1 MKKLLLATSALT
13 LMAGAASAEI
23 ALSGS
28 ARMGLVYSDAVGTGE
43 TFFSSRVRIVFTAS
57 GETDSGLSFGAS
69 MRADQQGGNNNDAG
83 ADKDGDSNGD
93 STVFISG
100 AFGKLTMGDVGGAAD
115 ALVGQVSGVGF
126 GPNDDLQE
134 IGFIGTTKTAA
145 YYEYSTGGFTFG
157 LGAGQLYEVDGNRDT
172 ADEMNIAVKYSAGNY
187 SVALGYETKDA
198 TAAVAAVPATPG
210 NPGSAAIAA
219 GVAEDRISA
228 SASAVLGAATLK
240 AKVVDSDI
248 AGADTA
254 WAVSVDY
261 VTGATTLT
269 AFYTDF
275 GNNFASLAADNQVH
289 YGIGASYDLG
299 GGASVAGGIVQQDFD
314 TAADN
319 TFADI
324 GLKFSF

>member
-1 MKKLLLATSALT
+1 LKKEGKMKKLLLATSALT

-28 ARMGLVYSDAVGTGE
+28 ARMGLVYDSTLNGGSGE
-43 TFFSSRVRIVFTAS
+43 TYFSSRVRIVFTAS

-69 MRADQQGGNNNDAG
+69 MRADQDGGN
-83 ADKDGDSNGD
+83 ADGSENGD

-115 ALVGQVSGVGF
+115 ALVGQVSGVGY
-126 GPNDDLQE
+126 GPNDALQE
-134 IGFIGTTKTAA
+134 ISFLGTTKTAV
-145 YYEYSTGGFTFG
+145 YYEYSAGALTFG
-157 LGAGQLYEVDGNRDT
+157 LGAGQVYLGPDCDGSGCDSDT
-172 ADEMNIAVKYSAGNY
+172 VDEMNVAVKYSTDAY
-187 SVALGYETKDA
+187 SVALGYETSD
-198 TAAVAAVPATPG
+198 V
-210 NPGSAAIAA
+210 
-219 GVAEDRISA
+219 EDRISA
-228 SASAVLGAATLK
+228 SASATFGAATVK
-240 AKVVDSDI
+240 ARVSDSDSPLL
-248 AGADTA
+248 DTA

-275 GNNFASLAADNQVH
+275 GLNGVFLGDDTQH
-289 YGIGASYDLG
+289 IGIGASYDLG
-299 GGASVAGGIVQQDFD
+299 GGASVAGGIVQQNNDV
-314 TAADN
+314 ADDE